1 MKIKLELSQN
11 IFFTS
16 DTHYNHKNICRGVSN
31 WKDINGNVPINQT
44 RNFQSLEE
52 MNDNIVN
59 AINSKVKENDILFH
73 LGDWSFGGI
82 NNIYEFRKKIKCK
95 NIHLILGN
103 HDHHIENNK
112 QLMNL
117 YKDEDTCE
125 IKEGNWEE
133 NRYDE
138 YKFGEYWSNEVYM
151 RDLFSS
157 VNQYLRLSISIYP
170 GTTLYNGNHDFIL
183 SHYPIASW
191 HNMNDGVMHL
201 HGHVHLP
208 EHLKIHEGK
217 AMDVGCDG
225 NNMVPYSINNIVSLL
240 NNRPIKCLTLPQDH
254 HEEKIEGN
262 GGHKKGSSSF

>member
-1 MKIKLELSQN
+1 MKIKLELGQN

-16 DTHYNHKNICRGVSN
+16 DTHYSHKNICRGVST
-31 WKDINGNVPINQT
+31 WKDVNGNVPVKQT
-44 RNFQSLEE
+44 RDFKSLDH
-52 MNDNIVN
+52 MNDYIVN
-59 AINSKVKENDILFH
+59 SINNVVKEDDILFH
-73 LGDWSFGGI
+73 LGDFSFGGFE
-82 NNIYEFRKKIKCK
+82 NIEEFRSRIVCK

-103 HDHHIENNK
+103 HDHHIERNK
-112 QLMNL
+112 DNIQ
-117 YKDEDTCE
+117 
-125 IKEGNWEE
+125 
-133 NRYDE
+133 R
-138 YKFGEYWSNEVYM
+138 
-151 RDLFSS
+151 LFSS

-170 GTTLYNGNHDFIL
+170 GTTLYRGDYDFIL

-225 NNMVPYSINNIVSLL
+225 NGMVPYSVNKIISLL

-254 HEEKIEGN
+254 HEERIEGN
-262 GGHKKGSSSF
+262 GGNKKGSSSF